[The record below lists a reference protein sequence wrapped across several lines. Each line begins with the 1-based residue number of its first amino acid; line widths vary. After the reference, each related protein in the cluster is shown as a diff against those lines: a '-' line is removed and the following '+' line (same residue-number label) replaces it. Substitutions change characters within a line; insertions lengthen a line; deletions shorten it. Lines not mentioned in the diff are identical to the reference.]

1 MTQSPQTADLGL
13 IPADEKE
20 VLHYAMLPRS
30 ADAPEALPL
39 GECLRMAQG
48 RIRCRAVWRRYPLT
62 RTETGLDLGFA
73 ATGSLSLQKRLEG
86 CESILLFCCTAGAEM
101 DRLIARAALRSPL
114 HGLLMHALGAQQVE
128 GACDRLIAQLAALLP
143 GCALTPRYSP
153 GYGDLPLSLQRDIFA
168 ALSCERLIGVTLT
181 DSLLMRPSKSVTA
194 IVGILEDK
202 ERSDQ

>member
-1 MTQSPQTADLGL
+1 MLMGPQLAELGR
-13 IPADEKE
+13 IAPDKGE
-20 VLHYAMLPRS
+20 VLRYAMLPHH
-30 ADAPEALPL
+30 ADAPETLPL
-39 GECLRMAQG
+39 GECLRMAEG
-48 RIRCRAVWRRYPLT
+48 RVRCRAVWRRYPLT

-73 ATGSLSLQKRLEG
+73 ATGSLSLLKRLEG
-86 CESILLFCCTAGAEM
+86 CGSILLFCCTAGAEM

-128 GACDRLIAQLAALLP
+128 GACDRLCAQLAALVP

-202 ERSDQ
+202 ERNNR